1 MRRVVDLNFVKA
13 HAYGNDFVFAELNEC
28 EALDLAMVSRSA
40 CDRTRGIGADGMI
53 FFQLTESRAEMK
65 LFNADGSY
73 AELSGNGLRCLGAVI
88 AEARCNGEGGKGD
101 EIIIQTDAGEKTLE
115 LLDNSDHRYTFRAA
129 MGEPVGLRQKQLDVN
144 GERVPVIVL
153 SVGNPQCIVLTADL
167 NEARFR
173 RLGPLL
179 ATHKEFPAGTNVAF
193 VHVESC
199 DCAKVLI
206 WERGVGP
213 TEASGT
219 GACASAVAAAAYG
232 GSSRNLEVIS
242 PGGSQRVDWQENG
255 IFLTGWAQITVRGR
269 WSFSTDWVP

>member
-13 HAYGNDFVFAELNEC
+13 HAYGNDFVFVELNEC
-28 EALDLAMVSRSA
+28 KSLDLSTVSRSA
-40 CDRTRGIGADGMI
+40 CDRTRGIGADGVI
-53 FFQLTESRAEMK
+53 YFQLTESGAEMK

-88 AEARCNGEGGKGD
+88 SEARFNGERENGD
-101 EIIIQTDAGEKTLE
+101 EIVIQTDAGVRTLE
-115 LLDNSDHRYTFRAA
+115 LLDNSKHRYTFRAA
-129 MGEPVGLRQKQLDVN
+129 MGEPVGLRQKQLNVN
-144 GERVPVIVL
+144 GELVPVIVL
-153 SVGNPQCIVLTADL
+153 SVGNPQCIVLTPDL
-167 NEARFR
+167 NEVRFR

-179 ATHKEFPAGTNVAF
+179 ATHQEFPSGTNVAF
-193 VHVESC
+193 VHVKRS

-232 GSSRNLEVIS
+232 GSSRSLDVVS
-242 PGGSQRVDWQENG
+242 PGGSQHVDWQDSG

-269 WSFSTDWVP
+269 WSYLAD